1 MNYFLN
7 DLNFFNDTYRNRP
20 LSRSFSEYLGIFPL
34 PFSPSKSRV
43 SMALIISIVKKKKRL
58 IQQHSNNKQSI
69 WAEQINYHCKG
80 FVVKAIRCKN
90 PHLSGILYGER
101 LPLPWMSPLKCG
113 LGS

>member
-1 MNYFLN
+1 MTLTETGHCQGH
-7 DLNFFNDTYRNRP
+7 LVST
-20 LSRSFSEYLGIFPL
+20 FPL

-43 SMALIISIVKKKKRL
+43 SMVFISIVKKKKRL

-101 LPLPWMSPLKCG
+101 LCRLQTLPWMSP
-113 LGS
+113 